1 MIRHTVKIIPIVLFA
16 FILVTPI
23 YNWMTGPSDS
33 LEMKLHF
40 GVNRISP
47 ILTTEF
53 DTLYNFIKS
62 EKIVSEIDLT
72 KILGEN
78 PSAADTRLAE
88 ILLRSI
94 VYRLQGQVQDAEISF
109 RKFHHLSGYWLAK
122 VVNNDT
128 RRLTDVVAFLPG
140 TTYVSIERE
149 GEKAIFRESSDSIK
163 VGSLRPSE
171 VVLLYAWTN
180 RNISI
185 DDAKKAYIVHDQII
199 GDKTTYALVGWVGQ
213 AVDHLWPTI
222 LFLFFH
228 FIVFTVLLELQYR
241 FKIGAKLKKIKNIY
255 KFVKKK
261 DDAN

>member
-1 MIRHTVKIIPIVLFA
+1 
-16 FILVTPI
+16 
-23 YNWMTGPSDS
+23 MTRPSDR

-94 VYRLQGQVQDAEISF
+94 TYRLQDQVRDAETSF

-122 VVNNDT
+122 VVNNET
-128 RRLTDVVAFLPG
+128 MRLTDVVAFLPG
-140 TTYVSIERE
+140 TIYVSIERE
-149 GEKAIFRESSDSIK
+149 GEKAMFRESSDSIK

-180 RNISI
+180 RHISL
-185 DDAKKAYIVHDQII
+185 DDAKKAYIVHEQSI

-213 AVDHLWPTI
+213 VVDHLWPTT
-222 LFLFFH
+222 LFSVFY
-228 FIVFTVLLELQYR
+228 IIAFTVLLKLQHR

-255 KFVKKK
+255 KFFKKK